1 MKVLGDIF
9 SFDENT
15 VFRSINKGEMT
26 FKEVYSEIL
35 SFISLDTNCS
45 YRISIGTDSQTSS
58 KTVLVSC
65 ILVHRIGR
73 GAIGFLHKSQIP
85 RPVKSL
91 REKIYLETC
100 ASLQIAYLF
109 DDEKI
114 KNIIANNVE
123 KFDYLNAFHDGKEE
137 NVIIISQIRKILG
150 TYDQNH
156 TLHLNG
162 KEKSNIFDIFHVAEN
177 YFAIKILNWNAQPY
191 NISQV

>member
-1 MKVLGDIF
+1 MKELKA
-9 SFDENT
+9 
-15 VFRSINKGEMT
+15 INWILANK
-26 FKEVYSEIL
+26 EIL
-35 SFISLDTNCS
+35 LKHKTRIDAPAREFI
-45 YRISIGTDSQTSS
+45 I
-58 KTVLVSC
+58 
-65 ILVHRIGR
+65 
-73 GAIGFLHKSQIP
+73 
-85 RPVKSL
+85 L
-91 REKIYLETC
+91 REEQFQTV
-100 ASLQIAYLF
+100 
-109 DDEKI
+109 EKI